1 MTTTDVW
8 LTRDEAAARFKLSPK
23 TLAQW
28 ASMNSGPVFHKFGG
42 HCRDRLSDVIAWE
55 NAQTVRG
62 DVQGMSAAAD
72 HQAAAAIGAGA

>member
-1 MTTTDVW
+1 MSTDVW
-8 LTRDEAAARFKLSPK
+8 LTREEAANRFKLSPK

-42 HCRDRLSDVIAWE
+42 HCRYRLSDVIDWE

-62 DVQGMSAAAD
+62 DVQGMGVGEPRPGAA
-72 HQAAAAIGAGA
+72 